1 MWLSEGQAVTY
12 HRKERYRQS
21 MQRVKLNIIK
31 TLTLLFCALLLQG
44 CTAGEEKTPEA
55 GYGVYYL
62 TQDESQISFE
72 ERPELSENSGISDY
86 ILELQKEPSDVK
98 LKKTVGSDVMLIDYR
113 NEDKG
118 TILNFDDR
126 YYDMS
131 VEKEVL
137 FRAAVVQTVLQD
149 KSINFVFFEVN
160 GEALKYANG
169 EEVGSMSDFSFIDN
183 AGDELSSYM
192 KKNIRLY
199 FADKG
204 GSSLVQ
210 TKREIVYSSNEPLEK
225 VVMEQLIAGPGEN
238 EGYATISPDTKLNT
252 IAIKNGICY
261 VSLDTALVDKP
272 VDVTEETLL
281 YSIVNSLTSVPG
293 VNKVQISVNG
303 ETDRVLRSNVRLDEA
318 YSFNEEIVSS
328 D

>member
-1 MWLSEGQAVTY
+1 MKGLK
-12 HRKERYRQS
+12 HNFIIS
-21 MQRVKLNIIK
+21 M
-31 TLTLLFCALLLQG
+31 LLLLCVLLIQG
-44 CTAGEEKTPEA
+44 CAAGKESKTAGS

-86 ILELQKEPSDVK
+86 ILELQKEPSDVR
-98 LKKTVGSDVMLIDYR
+98 LKKTMGSDVMLIDYR

-149 KSINFVFFEVN
+149 KSIKFVFFEVN
-160 GEALKYANG
+160 GEALKYPGG
-169 EEVGSMSDFSFIDN
+169 EEVGSMTDNSFIDN
-183 AGDELSSYM
+183 AGDELSSYV

-199 FADKG
+199 FAGKG

-210 TKREIVYSSNEPLEK
+210 IKRNMVYSSNEPLEK

-281 YSIVNSLTSVPG
+281 YSIVNSLTGVPG

>member
-1 MWLSEGQAVTY
+1 MRGSKQ
-12 HRKERYRQS
+12 
-21 MQRVKLNIIK
+21 IIIIAII
-31 TLTLLFCALLLQG
+31 LLFCALLIQG
-44 CTAGEEKTPEA
+44 CAEGGESTAKR

-62 TQDESQISFE
+62 TQDESQILFE
-72 ERPELSENSGISDY
+72 EKPELSESSGISDY
-86 ILELQKEPSDVK
+86 ILELQKDPSDVR
-98 LKKTVGSDVMLIDYR
+98 LKRTVGNDVMLIDYR

-126 YYDMS
+126 YYDMKI
-131 VEKEVL
+131 EKEVL
-137 FRAAVVQTVLQD
+137 FRAAVVQTVMQE
-149 KSINFVFFEVN
+149 KEVKYVFFEVN

-169 EEVGSMSDFSFIDN
+169 EEVGSMTDYSFIDN
-183 AGDELSSYM
+183 AGDELSSYV
-192 KKNIRLY
+192 KKSIRLY
-199 FADKG
+199 FAGKG
-204 GSSLVQ
+204 GTSLVE
-210 TKREIVYSSNEPLEK
+210 TKRDMVYSSNEPLEK
-225 VVMEQLIAGPGEN
+225 VVIEQLIAGPGEH

-318 YSFNEEIVSS
+318 YSFNGEIVSS

>member
-1 MWLSEGQAVTY
+1 M
-12 HRKERYRQS
+12 
-21 MQRVKLNIIK
+21 
-31 TLTLLFCALLLQG
+31 
-44 CTAGEEKTPEA
+44 
-55 GYGVYYL
+55 
-62 TQDESQISFE
+62 
-72 ERPELSENSGISDY
+72 
-86 ILELQKEPSDVK
+86 
-98 LKKTVGSDVMLIDYR
+98 GSDVMLIDYR

-126 YYDMS
+126 YYDLS

-149 KSINFVFFEVN
+149 KSIKFVFFEVN
-160 GEALKYANG
+160 GEALKYPGG
-169 EEVGSMSDFSFIDN
+169 EEVGSMTDNSFIDN
-183 AGDELSSYM
+183 AGDELSSYV

-199 FADKG
+199 FAGKG

-210 TKREIVYSSNEPLEK
+210 TKRNMVYSSNEPLEK

-281 YSIVNSLTSVPG
+281 YSIVNSLTGVPG